1 MKKILIHTVTNPC
14 VDKSSLELFFLK
26 CNRFINKSLG
36 DYEFHLHID
45 TWQALVTDEFSSLIR
60 YSIDTNKYKSDK
72 FHDVQLEIN
81 ESFLKSQN
89 NIKEI
94 VDEIVKENKHFT
106 NSFKTIKITNSS
118 NTKNYSSDNHF
129 NIIGNTFKNTYTE
142 YDFYVFKSINSLVID
157 TSSLSKAITH
167 LNNTNVPFIFTNT
180 FFKEPD
186 FKNNILNMGVD
197 TLNLFVIN
205 NNIFFDYLKEIDN
218 NPKIKLMYPNGDTFK
233 ISETFLFGVSDW
245 WPDDIQN
252 KTIPRIEYTDS
263 YSDFDEDD
271 RVLLDVFN
279 NNSFLRKGI
288 EAGPFLLELILLIF
302 YKKNLNKKFNNV
314 KEVMDSLPSEY
325 FISIVKFNQHKQHF
339 IFILEQT
346 INIFSKNNNADI
358 SKLQY
363 LLKETNNISSS
374 LKKLLSLP
382 ITSDIDSDL
391 LNLYNDMDNGYI
403 DTLRVNIEEI
413 IDKCYV

>member
-1 MKKILIHTVTNPC
+1 MEKILIHTITNPC

-36 DYEFHLHID
+36 DYEFHLRID
-45 TWQALVTDEFSSLIR
+45 TWQALVTDEYSSLID
-60 YSIDTNKYKSDK
+60 YLIDTNKYKSDK
-72 FHDVQLEIN
+72 FHGLQLEIN
-81 ESFLKSQN
+81 ESYLKSQN

-106 NSFKTIKITNSS
+106 NSFKTIKVTNSI
-118 NTKNYSSDNHF
+118 NNKNYNSNNHF
-129 NIIGNTFKNTYTE
+129 NIIGNVFKNTYTE

-167 LNNTNVPFIFTNT
+167 LYNTNVPFIFTND

-186 FKNNILNMGVD
+186 FENNVLNIGVD
-197 TLNLFVIN
+197 TLSLFVIN
-205 NNIFFDYLKEIDN
+205 NKIFFDYLKEIDN
-218 NPKIKLMYPNGDTFK
+218 NPKIKLLYPTGDTFK

-245 WPDDIQN
+245 WPDEIQN

-263 YSDFDEDD
+263 YSDFNLDD
-271 RVLLDVFN
+271 KVLLDVFN
-279 NNSFLRKGI
+279 NNSFFRKGV
-288 EAGPFLLELILLIF
+288 EAGPYLLELILFIF
-302 YKKNLNKKFNNV
+302 YKKTLNKKFNKV
-314 KEVMDSLPSEY
+314 KELIDCLPNEY
-325 FISIVKFNQHKQHF
+325 HIPIVRVTQHKQHLVC
-339 IFILEQT
+339 ILEQT

-363 LLKETNNISSS
+363 LLKETNNTSSS

-382 ITSDIDSDL
+382 ITSDISLDL
-391 LNLYNDMDNGYI
+391 VNLYDDMNDDYI
-403 DTLRVNIEEI
+403 DTLRVSIEEI